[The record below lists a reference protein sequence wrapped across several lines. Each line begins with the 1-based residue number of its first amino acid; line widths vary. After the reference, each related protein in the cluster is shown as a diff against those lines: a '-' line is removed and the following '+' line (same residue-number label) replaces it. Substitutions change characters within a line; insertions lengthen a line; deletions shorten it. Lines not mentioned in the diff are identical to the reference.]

1 MIRLKMARFA
11 MAAAMLVSVL
21 GPVSVALA
29 QEGAPEQVRLDLNLK
44 DADMVTATRM
54 LTQRSG
60 LKFMFEPGSE
70 SFPKI
75 TLSLNGVTAEE
86 ALTYICRAAGA
97 FYRRDEA
104 GVYIIGSKP
113 FKPETTSTDLS
124 AKPFLPPIIKKVKM
138 RKADARDIYER
149 LMNKQPDM
157 NRMFGDINSFRQLTD
172 YVHMKTPGSPLTVLS
187 NNNSYRPMPT
197 QNFGQGAS
205 GAESGN
211 SITLPDES
219 AGQLGGP
226 AGGFGGGQGIGGGG
240 QGIGGGQ
247 GGQIQQTN
255 LQGGQGLVPS
265 GIDFISYDPT
275 DNSLVVRGSE
285 EAIAE
290 LQRNIALF
298 DVAPKQVEIKV
309 EFITTSSSLSRALG
323 FDFLYQRG
331 TIFFGNRPGTFAR
344 TNDPIFLNY
353 ATGNITTRM
362 RTLLTEGYGKTVQAP
377 IVRTLNNQPAS
388 VFQIVQTTI
397 FVNTVVAVGNGQVI
411 ISPTPTPIT
420 IQTGLQVAPRI
431 NDDGTITM
439 FLSPTVQDFGQLR
452 RGPNGEEIPD
462 VLAQIIAVVARVRNG
477 ETIVLGGLTRKQE
490 TGSHSRFPILGD
502 LPIIGQFFRSDTRE
516 KNNQE
521 LLIFVTPRVIE
532 EEESGG

>member
-11 MAAAMLVSVL
+11 MVVAMLLSVL
-21 GPVSVALA
+21 GPVSIALA
-29 QEGAPEQVRLDLNLK
+29 QEGASEQVRLDLNLK

-54 LTQRSG
+54 LTQRCG
-60 LKFMFEPGSE
+60 LKFIFEPGSE

-113 FKPETTSTDLS
+113 FPKETTTTDL
-124 AKPFLPPIIKKVKM
+124 AVRPFLPPVIKKIKM

-149 LMNKQPDM
+149 LMNKQPDT
-157 NRMFGDINSFRQLTD
+157 NRMFGDINSFRRLTD

-197 QNFGQGAS
+197 QNFGDGAN

-211 SITLPDES
+211 NIMLPGES
-219 AGQLGGP
+219 GGQLGGP
-226 AGGFGGGQGIGGGG
+226 GGGGLGGGQGLGGGG
-240 QGIGGGQ
+240 G

-298 DVAPKQVEIKV
+298 DLAPKQVEIKV

-532 EEESGG
+532 EEEGG